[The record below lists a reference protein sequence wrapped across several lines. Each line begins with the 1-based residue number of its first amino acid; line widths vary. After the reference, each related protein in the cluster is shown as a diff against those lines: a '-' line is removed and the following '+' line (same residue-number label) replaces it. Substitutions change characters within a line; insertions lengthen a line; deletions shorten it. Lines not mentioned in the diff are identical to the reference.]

1 MTKRGNEVV
10 REQQREQLD
19 AKGKIGG
26 KKIGA
31 RRLSPNFFQSKAL
44 IPANPRFQ
52 ENNSLFRKKLFK
64 FNEMQISSPVLYS
77 LARPTSNSFAL
88 EGD

>member
-1 MTKRGNEVV
+1 MTKPGNEVV

-44 IPANPRFQ
+44 IPVNP
-52 ENNSLFRKKLFK
+52 
-64 FNEMQISSPVLYS
+64 
-77 LARPTSNSFAL
+77 
-88 EGD
+88 